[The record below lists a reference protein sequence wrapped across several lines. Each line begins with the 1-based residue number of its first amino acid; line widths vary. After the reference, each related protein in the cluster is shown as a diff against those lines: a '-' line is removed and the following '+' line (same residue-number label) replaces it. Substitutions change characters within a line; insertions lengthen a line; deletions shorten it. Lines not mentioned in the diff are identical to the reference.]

1 MSKSLSKK
9 FCSWFCRIIIILIA
23 LPISF
28 LAFVLAFYPLWCNE
42 KPAIHRAKTLEEGE
56 GLVTSIASI
65 YVDSFNEGR
74 LVHLTGQVLTDDVLT
89 DETFNLYF
97 YHTIAIKLR
106 RTVEMYQWKES
117 SYRDDEGD
125 IHYTHKKVWSEH
137 RIDSSRFLYK
147 WLYKNPSMPVQGQ
160 SWIAEM
166 KLGEFTLS
174 SSFVAKMDHY
184 QRLTITEQMFVE
196 MPNTLYGRKLHL
208 NNGNYYL
215 GDNPDDPQIGDLRV
229 KFEVVY
235 PEAISVVAKQTDSH
249 LSSYQTRVGGD
260 IELFEYGTV
269 DAETMFLH
277 ARIDNFANQ
286 LPHRILGFFIMFVAI
301 YMAFFVLGRLEAFM
315 PFLSG
320 MVEWS
325 RRGWISLAIVA
336 ATLSVFIIAVAWV
349 KYTPILAIIVMVIA
363 VSLLRLLKFA
373 RQLQE
378 VPSIEL
384 LEPMLTHERV
394 VPQKMNERN
403 PIS

>member
-1 MSKSLSKK
+1 MSKSSSKK
-9 FCSWFCRIIIILIA
+9 FCDSWYCRIIVALIA

-28 LAFVLAFYPLWCNE
+28 LAFVLAFNTLWCNE
-42 KPAIHRAKTLEEGE
+42 KHSMPRAKTLEEGE

-74 LVHLTGQVLTDDVLT
+74 LVHLTGEVLTDDVLR
-89 DETFNLYF
+89 DETFNLSF

-106 RTVEMYQWKES
+106 RTAEMYQWKES
-117 SYRDDEGD
+117 SYLDYDGD
-125 IHYTHKKVWSEH
+125 IHYEHKKVWSEH
-137 RIDSSRFLYK
+137 SIDSSRFLYK
-147 WLYKNPSMPVQGQ
+147 WPYENPSMPVAGQ
-160 SWIAEM
+160 TWIAEM

-174 SSFVAKMDHY
+174 SSFVAKMTHY

-196 MPNTLYGRKLHL
+196 MPKTLYDKKSHL
-208 NNGNYYL
+208 NKGNYYL

-235 PEAISVVAKQTDSH
+235 PEAISVVAKQTDSY
-249 LSSYQTRVGGD
+249 LSPYQTRVAGD

-277 ARIDNFANQ
+277 ARIDNFANK
-286 LPHRILGFFIMFVAI
+286 LPHRIVGFFIMFVGI
-301 YMAFFVLGRLEAFM
+301 YMAFLVLGRLEAFM

-320 MVEWS
+320 MVEWN
-325 RRGWISLAIVA
+325 RGWISLAIVA
-336 ATLSVFIIAVAWV
+336 ATLSLFIIALAWV
-349 KYTPILAIIVMVIA
+349 KYTPILAIIIMVIA

-378 VPSIEL
+378 VPPIEL

-394 VPQKMNERN
+394 VPQK
-403 PIS
+403 I